1 MSYTLIERQELT
13 SAASSI
19 SFNNIPQFYSD
30 LFIVV
35 SARSARTDFPHA
47 GITMSING
55 STANQTSRFLRGMAG
70 FGVESG
76 ANEGAVFTL
85 PASAT
90 TANTFSNSSMY
101 IPNYTSS
108 LAKSFSVDDV
118 IETNTTGNWDWLL
131 RIFTGL
137 WTGTTA
143 ITSLSFIGASGNF
156 VAGSSISLYGINRQQ
171 AIGAP
176 KAVGGQI
183 SFANG
188 YWVHSFTGSGTFTA
202 QEPIECEY
210 LVVAGGGGGGGDRA
224 GGGGAGGYRSSM
236 PGELSGANSAAEPK
250 LVMNAN
256 ASYII
261 TVGSGG
267 VGGGISSGFGTDGL
281 SSSFGTIVSIGG
293 GGGAGGFVLAARRS
307 GGSGGG
313 SGGQDGGFGLTGGA
327 GTAGQGFKGGDGI
340 GSPFHAAGGGGASA
354 AGGNAGGSAG
364 AGGAGLFSSI
374 TGSLVA
380 RAGGGGG
387 GANNSTAH
395 GAGGIG
401 GGGAGGKPPVDGT
414 VNTGGG
420 AGGGGNFPQYAG
432 ANGGSGIVII
442 RYKA

>member
-1 MSYTLIERQELT
+1 MSYTLIERRELA
-13 SAASSI
+13 SNSSSI
-19 SFNNIPQFYSD
+19 EFTSVPQFYSD
-30 LFIVV
+30 LIILASVRDDRNVIANGFNLIV
-35 SARSARTDFPHA
+35 
-47 GITMSING
+47 NG
-55 STANQTSRFLRGMAG
+55 STANSSGRNLYGSGSSTASLSLSSEQLVNSGTATAST
-70 FGVESG
+70 FGNMSI
-76 ANEGAVFTL
+76 
-85 PASAT
+85 
-90 TANTFSNSSMY
+90 Y
-101 IPNYTSS
+101 IPNYSVNGVN
-108 LAKSFSVDDV
+108 KSFSIDAVS
-118 IETNTTGNWDWLL
+118 ETNGTEAYQS
-131 RIFTGL
+131 IFAGL
-137 WTGTTA
+137 WAGTA
-143 ITSLSFIGASGNF
+143 PITSIGISMDSQFGGSNF

-176 KAVGGQI
+176 KAVGGAI
-183 SFANG
+183 SFVNG

-256 ASYII
+256 ASHII

-387 GANNSTAH
+387 AANNSTAH

-414 VNTGGG
+414 INTGGG
-420 AGGGGNFPQYAG
+420 AGGGGNFPQTAG

>member
-1 MSYTLIERQELT
+1 MSYTLIERKTLES
-13 SAASSI
+13 SASNI
-19 SFNNIPQFYSD
+19 TFDNIPQFYSD
-30 LFIVV
+30 LVILTSVRGDNANAQGLRIYFNGLTSNLSSIFLFGDGSGV
-35 SARSARTDFPHA
+35 SQGTGTDGFA
-47 GITMSING
+47 GS
-55 STANQTSRFLRGMAG
+55 L
-70 FGVESG
+70 FGTG
-76 ANEGAVFTL
+76 A
-85 PASAT
+85 
-90 TANTFSNSSMY
+90 TANTFGNGMIY
-101 IPNYTSS
+101 IPNYAGSTN
-108 LAKSFSVDDV
+108 KSFTSDNVT
-118 IETNTTGNWDWLL
+118 ENNATTSFQSIGVGRWAS
-131 RIFTGL
+131 
-137 WTGTTA
+137 TA
-143 ITSLSFIGASGNF
+143 PITSFTVFGRTDGGGTNNLI
-156 VAGSSISLYGINRQQ
+156 AGSSISLYGINRQQ

-176 KAVGGQI
+176 KAVGGAI
-183 SFANG
+183 SFVNG

-256 ASYII
+256 ASHII

-387 GANNSTAH
+387 AANNSTAH

-414 VNTGGG
+414 INTGGG
-420 AGGGGNFPQYAG
+420 AGGGGNFPQTAG